1 MNEFSL
7 LVRAEINYV
16 EDLLVL
22 STGGGEVGARLFSL
36 LLEWALVS
44 FKLTRMR
51 QSKIKCLNQY

>member
-1 MNEFSL
+1 MNEFSF
-7 LVRAEINYV
+7 LVGAEINYV

-51 QSKIKCLNQY
+51 QSKIK